1 MKFKYKGYAGKYLRV
16 DLSSGKIKAE
26 ELNPEL
32 AENYLGGEG
41 FGIKI
46 LWDEVPPSVDPLSPE
61 NKIIFATGPLN
72 GSFWPNAGRLEA
84 VSKSPLTGIY
94 GDSNCGGFF
103 APELKYAGFD
113 YIVIEGK
120 AEKPVYLY
128 IKDGRAELRNAGR
141 LWGKYTLETERLIC
155 DELNDSEI
163 KTACIGPAGENLV
176 RFACIVVTPNRTLAR
191 CGLGA
196 VMGSKNLKAVAVR
209 GCGGVEA
216 ADLDGFRNL
225 SLEMHQRLR
234 NNPIYPAVSR
244 YGTPGIV
251 TLMNTIGR
259 FPTRNFQQGSF
270 EDVDLISA
278 ETLHDNFF
286 IKDTSCFA
294 CPIACDKIYEIKK
307 GKAAGLRVS
316 SFEYETLNSIGAGI
330 GSGNLEDIIIGND
343 LCDQLGMDS
352 ISAGRA
358 ISFAIELFEKGILKT
373 KDTGGTELKWGD
385 SKQMLNLLSQIAYRR
400 GFGDLLAGGVR
411 RAAQTI
417 GKGAGYYA
425 MHVKGQEISAQ
436 DGRAQQSMGLT
447 HATSTRGADHLK
459 GFPTIDET
467 GYTDEAQRR
476 FGDKYLPEMAQ
487 PQAIKYK
494 PFLVKD
500 GQDFGAV
507 VDSAITCKS
516 GGTFVMA
523 EIYWDEMAAAIRM
536 ISGMDTDSGRL
547 KLTGERIYNLMRCYN
562 VLHGISR
569 KDDTLPERLLKEP
582 SPSGAAKGYVCRLDE
597 MLPEY
602 YNLRDWDGKTGYPTR
617 RKLEALDIKDAADAI
632 EKKGRE
638 AESVK
643 RKAKSD

>member
-1 MKFKYKGYAGKYLRV
+1 MNFKYKGYTGKYLRV
-16 DLSSGKIKAE
+16 NLSSGEVKTDE
-26 ELNPEL
+26 VNPEF
-32 AENYLGGEG
+32 AKTYLGGEG

-46 LWDEVPPSVDPLSPE
+46 LWDEVPPEVEPLSPE

-72 GSFWPNAGRLEA
+72 GTFWPNAGRLEA
-84 VSKSPLTGIY
+84 ISKSPLTGIY

-113 YIVIEGK
+113 YIIIEGQ
-120 AEKPVYLY
+120 AEKPVYLF
-128 IKDGRAELRNAGR
+128 IHDGQAELRKANH
-141 LWGKYTLETERLIC
+141 LWGKYTSEAEQMIC

-163 KTACIGPAGENLV
+163 KVACIGPAGENLV
-176 RFACIVVTPNRTLAR
+176 RYAGIVVTPNRTLAR

-196 VMGSKNLKAVAVR
+196 VMGSKKLKAIAVR
-209 GCGGVEA
+209 GYGGVEV
-216 ADLDGFRNL
+216 ADKNGFRSL
-225 SLEMHQRLR
+225 SLELHQRLM

-259 FPTRNFQQGSF
+259 FPTRNFKQGSF
-270 EDVDLISA
+270 EDVELISA
-278 ETLHDNFF
+278 ETLRENYFV
-286 IKDTSCFA
+286 KDTSCFA
-294 CPIACDKIYEIKK
+294 CPIGCDKIYEIKK
-307 GKAAGLRVS
+307 GKAAGLRVT

-330 GSGNLEDIIIGND
+330 GSGNLEAIIIGND
-343 LCDQLGMDS
+343 LCDQLGMDT

-358 ISFAIELFEKGILKT
+358 ISFAIELFEQGILKT
-373 KDTGGTELKWGD
+373 EDTGGIELKWGD
-385 SKQMLNLLSQIAYRR
+385 AEQMLDLLPQIAYRQ
-400 GFGDLLAGGVR
+400 GFGDLLAEGVR
-411 RAAQTI
+411 RAAQII
-417 GKGAGYYA
+417 GNGADYFA

-467 GYTDEAQRR
+467 GYPEEARRR
-476 FGDKYLPEMAQ
+476 FGEKYLPEMAQ

-523 EIYWDEMAAAIRM
+523 EIYWQEMATGIRM
-536 ISGMDTDSGRL
+536 ATGMELDIDSL
-547 KLTGERIYNLMRCYN
+547 KKTGERIYNLMRCYN
-562 VLHGISR
+562 ILHGISR

-582 SPSGAAKGYVCRLDE
+582 SPSGAAKGHVCRLEE
-597 MLPEY
+597 MLTEY
-602 YNLRDWDGKTGYPTR
+602 YQLRDWDLKSGYPTR
-617 RKLEALDIKDAADAI
+617 SKLETLGLQDAADVI
-632 EKKGRE
+632 EKSLG
-638 AESVK
+638 
-643 RKAKSD
+643 